1 MRLQPRAV
9 RRGGTFLCAF
19 IVATF
24 AVVTPCLAIETGQA
38 PNLPPPP
45 PPPMTTATPGTGG
58 VAPAP
63 RPKPQQ
69 AAPAPAPSS
78 TASTPPASSSSSTA
92 STANGSTADTGTDS
106 GPHALDTRFFI
117 APMLG
122 YLSDYLD
129 FGIGLRGGKTLD
141 NHIYIGGTFIYQ
153 VGEGGSYG
161 YVTPTGSGTVSWS
174 SSGFYLGPEGG
185 YDFDV
190 KYVVIRPYLGLGIF
204 SWGSSASGPGGGAS
218 GSSTRFV
225 VWPGASVIWNV
236 PNSNFFLG
244 GDVRLV
250 SVPGTA
256 FGIYAMGGLH
266 FGS

>member
-1 MRLQPRAV
+1 MGLQPGAV
-9 RRGGTFLCAF
+9 RRGGIFLTAF
-19 IVATF
+19 VATSL
-24 AVVTPCLAIETGQA
+24 AAISPCFAIETGQP

-45 PPPMTTATPGTGG
+45 PPPLTTATPGTS
-58 VAPAP
+58 APPPAS
-63 RPKPQQ
+63 RATKP
-69 AAPAPAPSS
+69 
-78 TASTPPASSSSSTA
+78 STPPPAASTSSSATVSST
-92 STANGSTADTGTDS
+92 TADSGTSDG

-153 VGEGGSYG
+153 VGEGGS
-161 YVTPTGSGTVSWS
+161 VSGGGNTYSWS

-185 YDFDV
+185 YDFDL
-190 KYVVIRPYLGLGIF
+190 KYVVVRPYLGLGIF
-204 SWGSSASGPGGGAS
+204 SWGSSTSGPGVSAGA
-218 GSSTRFV
+218 SSTRFV
-225 VWPGASVIWNV
+225 VWPGGSVIWNV

-244 GDVRLV
+244 GDLRLV

-256 FGIYAMGGLH
+256 FGMYAMGGLH